1 MELRGRIALVTG
13 ASRGIGR
20 AVARALARRGAHC
33 VLTARS
39 PGGLEESDDLIRAE
53 GGGEH
58 GAGHGATLLPL
69 DLLDGAAIDRIGP
82 TLADRFGRLDILVH
96 AAAALG
102 ALTPVPH
109 IAERDWERTLSVNV
123 TASWRLIRTTAPLLL
138 AAPAGRAVFL
148 TDAHADRPVAY
159 WGMLG
164 AGKAAMQNLV
174 LSWADEVSGHGRLRV
189 NLFDPGIVATRMR
202 AQAMPG
208 EDASQLARPEQVAEA
223 IVAACLDPERRHG
236 ALISAAAGTA
246 PG

>member
-1 MELRGRIALVTG
+1 MELRGSVALVTG
-13 ASRGIGR
+13 ASRGVGR
-20 AVARALARRGAHC
+20 AVARALARRGARC

-39 PGGLEESDDLIRAE
+39 PGGLEQTDDLIR
-53 GGGEH
+53 GDGGE
-58 GAGHGATLLPL
+58 AATLLPL

-109 IAERDWERTLSVNV
+109 IAEPDWERTLSVNV
-123 TASWRLIRTTAPLLL
+123 TASWRLIRTASPLLL
-138 AAPAGRAVFL
+138 AAPAGRALFL
-148 TDAHADRPVAY
+148 TDAHANRPLAY

-208 EDASQLARPEQVAEA
+208 EDASRLARPEQVAE
-223 IVAACLDPERRHG
+223 ILVASCLASERRHG
-236 ALISAAAGTA
+236 ALIRIADG
-246 PG
+246 PPPD

>member
-1 MELRGRIALVTG
+1 VDRPRPLLAGHVALITG

-20 AVARALARRGAHC
+20 AVARALARQGAHC

-39 PGGLEESDDLIRAE
+39 PGGLEETDDLIRSEPGAE
-53 GGGEH
+53 R
-58 GAGHGATLLPL
+58 GATLLPL
-69 DLLDGAAIDRIGP
+69 DLLDGAGIDGIGP
-82 TLADRFGRLDILVH
+82 TLATRFGRLDILVH

-109 IAERDWERTLSVNV
+109 IAEHDWDQALSVNV
-123 TASWRLIRTTAPLLL
+123 TAAWRLIRTTAPLLR

-148 TDAHADRPVAY
+148 TDGHAREPVAF

-164 AGKAAMQNLV
+164 AGKAAMENLV
-174 LSWADEVSGHGRLRV
+174 LAWADEMSGQDRLRI

-208 EDASQLARPEQVAEA
+208 EDASRLPQPEKVSEA
-223 IVAACLDPERRHG
+223 ILSLCLESENRHG
-236 ALISAAAGTA
+236 RLVS
-246 PG
+246 

>member
-1 MELRGRIALVTG
+1 MQLRGRIALVTG

-20 AVARALARRGAHC
+20 AVARALARLGAHC

-39 PGGLEESDDLIRAE
+39 QGGLEETDDLIRAE
-53 GGGEH
+53 L
-58 GAGHGATLLPL
+58 AHGATLLPL
-69 DLLDGAAIDRIGP
+69 DLLEGAAIDRLGP
-82 TLADRFGRLDILVH
+82 TLAERFGRLDILVH

-138 AAPAGRAVFL
+138 RAPAGRAVFL
-148 TDAHADRPVAY
+148 TDAHAGRPLAY

-174 LSWADEVSGHGRLRV
+174 LSWADEVSGQDRLRV

-208 EDASQLARPEQVAEA
+208 EDASRLPRPEQVADA
-223 IVAACLDPERRHG
+223 IVASCLEPERRHG
-236 ALISAAAGTA
+236 ALISAAGEVA

>member
-1 MELRGRIALVTG
+1 MSFPGPLAGPLAGRVALVTG

-20 AVARALARRGAHC
+20 AVARALAREGAHC

-39 PGGLEESDDLIRAE
+39 PGGLEEADDLIRAE
-53 GGGEH
+53 M
-58 GAGHGATLLPL
+58 GAEAGATLLPL
-69 DLLDGAAIDRIGP
+69 DLVNGPGIDAIGP
-82 TLADRFGRLDILVH
+82 SLASRFGRLDILVH

-123 TASWRLIRTTAPLLL
+123 NASWRLIRTTAPLLQ

-148 TDAHADRPVAY
+148 TDSHARQPVAF

-164 AGKAAMQNLV
+164 AGKAAMENLV
-174 LSWADEVSGHGRLRV
+174 LSWADEMSGQDRMRI

-208 EDASQLARPEQVAEA
+208 EDASRLKRPEDVSEA
-223 IVAACLDPERRHG
+223 IVALCLDGESRHG
-236 ALISAAAGTA
+236 ALID
-246 PG
+246 

>member
-39 PGGLEESDDLIRAE
+39 PGGLEETDDLIRAE
-53 GGGEH
+53 CGGDH
-58 GAGHGATLLPL
+58 AAWHGATLLPL

-82 TLADRFGRLDILVH
+82 TLANRFGRLDILVH

-123 TASWRLIRTTAPLLL
+123 TASWRLIRTASPLLL
-138 AAPAGRAVFL
+138 AAAAGRAVFL
-148 TDAHADRPVAY
+148 TDAHAVEPRAY

-189 NLFDPGIVATRMR
+189 NLFEPGIVATRMR
-202 AQAMPG
+202 AQAMPA
-208 EDASQLARPEQVAEA
+208 EDAGRLAGPEQVADEIA
-223 IVAACLDPERRHG
+223 AACTDAERRHG
-236 ALISAAAGTA
+236 EVIPAAAA
-246 PG
+246 PR